1 MTLSRNL
8 MDISDLTKASNNQK
22 GCPWRVWG
30 RGGDHA
36 LRKREN
42 KTTEV
47 RSGLNN
53 SKSHAHVQGSSTA
66 TWMALALT
74 TYHNNPTDFI
84 DPGYGPTM
92 GVG

>member
-1 MTLSRNL
+1 VEGMGEGEETMPLG
-8 MDISDLTKASNNQK
+8 K
-22 GCPWRVWG
+22 
-30 RGGDHA
+30 
-36 LRKREN
+36 E
-42 KTTEV
+42 KTRQQEV

-53 SKSHAHVQGSSTA
+53 SKSRAHVQGSSTA

>member
-22 GCPWRVWG
+22 GCL
-30 RGGDHA
+30 GGDHA

-74 TYHNNPTDFI
+74 TYHNNPTDLI